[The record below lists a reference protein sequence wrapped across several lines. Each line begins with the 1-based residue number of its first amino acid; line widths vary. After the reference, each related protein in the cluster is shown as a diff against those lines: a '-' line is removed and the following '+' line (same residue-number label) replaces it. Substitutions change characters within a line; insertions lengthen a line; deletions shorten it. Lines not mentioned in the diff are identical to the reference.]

1 MTWHL
6 KDRELE
12 KKLIELCPRFLSA
25 LDLAVYLSDDNE
37 NCVLVEATR
46 QKNDIELA
54 DNVFYFCMDE
64 LEEVPEYNPKAWNEY
79 PKVKPPYGVLMRIDF
94 GKSNSN
100 GYKAFYK
107 RFEGEDLWCHA
118 DGTAMPGIY
127 SDAIKR
133 FRPWED

>member
-64 LEEVPEYNPKAWNEY
+64 LEEIPEYNPKAS
-79 PKVKPPYGVLMRIDF
+79 KVTPPYDVMMRADF
-94 GKSNSN
+94 IGGKN

-107 RFEGEDLWCHA
+107 HFEEGNCWCHA
-118 DGTAMPGIY
+118 DGTVMPKTY
-127 SDAIKR
+127 SDAVER
-133 FRPWED
+133 FRPWDD